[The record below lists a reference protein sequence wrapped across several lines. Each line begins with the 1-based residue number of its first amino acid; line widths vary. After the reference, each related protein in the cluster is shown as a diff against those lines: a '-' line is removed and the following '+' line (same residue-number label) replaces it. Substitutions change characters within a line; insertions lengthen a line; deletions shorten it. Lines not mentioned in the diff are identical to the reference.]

1 MGNIQSLFC
10 ILKGSSQSVEE
21 DEEEEE
27 EFDWQVEQEV
37 YKESSEEELG
47 AQQKYGF
54 ANQRSGVFARLQV
67 KSCIRIWS
75 RLYQLSVRNE
85 CQIECVFVVT
95 DRQNSVMWLILKTQ
109 KVQQQLRGNGQGR
122 RPRSL
127 HFQHTTICKSWKKPY
142 TLLKFVYAAVFSW
155 NLLANQYPCVT
166 AALIC
171 SRMMTLR
178 DCWSLDPGGQNWVL
192 HKIWREKLV
201 SLPNPSVTF

>member
-67 KSCIRIWS
+67 KSCIRI
-75 RLYQLSVRNE
+75 
-85 CQIECVFVVT
+85 
-95 DRQNSVMWLILKTQ
+95 
-109 KVQQQLRGNGQGR
+109 
-122 RPRSL
+122 
-127 HFQHTTICKSWKKPY
+127 
-142 TLLKFVYAAVFSW
+142 
-155 NLLANQYPCVT
+155 
-166 AALIC
+166 
-171 SRMMTLR
+171 
-178 DCWSLDPGGQNWVL
+178 
-192 HKIWREKLV
+192 
-201 SLPNPSVTF
+201 